1 MIEALAEM
9 LVERVEG
16 GGGALDE
23 EEEGAVERGMLV
35 EMEVEV
41 EVPAVE
47 SVVDVVRG

>member
-35 EMEVEV
+35 EVEV
-41 EVPAVE
+41 DVPAVE
-47 SVVDVVRG
+47 RMVDEVRG

>member
-9 LVERVEG
+9 LVERVEE
-16 GGGALDE
+16 GGGALE

-35 EMEVEV
+35 EVEVEV

-47 SVVDVVRG
+47 SMVDEVRG